1 MDLQEEALMNGGVTG
16 YLTAYG
22 DLVAVTRPAMVAAI
36 LWGLWIGLGRT
47 VAAPAARQAT
57 WLTAAVVLAAWLIV
71 AWLLAGLGAF
81 APGGR
86 IPLLPLAI
94 VLPLVVGFLALRGA
108 GPIRAAIDAVP
119 PAWLVGLQVYR
130 VLGGNFVVLW
140 AFGAIPGVFAL
151 PAGLGDMAVG
161 LLALPAAIA
170 VASGTQGGRAA
181 AIAWNL
187 LGIADLASAVT
198 LGSLTVPGPLQALAL
213 DHPNLLAGIYPTVMT
228 PAFAVPLSL
237 ILHGLSLRQLR
248 RLPARDGFQL
258 AAAE

>member
-1 MDLQEEALMNGGVTG
+1 MSDGVIG
-16 YLTAYG
+16 YLAAYG
-22 DLVAVTRPAMVAAI
+22 ALAAVWRPAIVAAI
-36 LWGLWIGLGRT
+36 LWGLWVGLSRT
-47 VAAPAARQAT
+47 VATPETRQTT
-57 WLTAAVVLAAWLIV
+57 WLTAAVVLVAWMVV
-71 AWLLAGLGAF
+71 AWLLAGVGAF

-94 VLPLVVGFLALRGA
+94 FVPQIVGFLALRGE
-108 GPIRAAIDAVP
+108 GRIRAAIDAIP
-119 PAWLVGLQVYR
+119 PAWLVGLQAYR

-140 AFGAIPGVFAL
+140 SLGALPGVFAL

-161 LLALPAAIA
+161 ILALPAAIA
-170 VASGTQGGRAA
+170 VASGTQSGRAA
-181 AIAWNL
+181 AVAWNL

-198 LGSLTVPGPLQALAL
+198 LGVLTVPGPLQALAA
-213 DHPNLLAGIYPTVMT
+213 DHPNLLAGLYPTVLT

-248 RLPARDGFQL
+248 RLAAGGGFSL

>member
-1 MDLQEEALMNGGVTG
+1 MRTYTEIPMSSSVIG

-22 DLVAVTRPAMVAAI
+22 ALAAVTRPAMVAAI
-36 LWGLWIGLGRT
+36 LWGLWIGLART
-47 VAAPAARQAT
+47 VPAPEARQAT
-57 WLTAAVVLAAWLIV
+57 WLTVAVVLVAWLVIT
-71 AWLLAGLGAF
+71 WLLAGVGAF
-81 APGGR
+81 EPGLR

-94 VLPLVVGFLALRGA
+94 ILPLIVGFVVLRGA
-108 GPIRAAIDAVP
+108 GPVRAAIDAIP

-130 VLGGNFVVLW
+130 VLGGNFIVLW

-161 LLALPAAIA
+161 ILALPAAIA
-170 VASGTQGGRAA
+170 VASGTQSGRAA

-198 LGSLTVPGPLQALAL
+198 LGFLTVPGPLQALAL
-213 DHPNLLAGIYPTVMT
+213 DHPNVLAGVYPTVMT

-248 RLPARDGFQL
+248 RLATRDGLQL
-258 AAAE
+258 AAAQ